1 MESDNRTSKTNT
13 YTYPRKGDSGMIDIQ
28 LVMKMFRCG
37 FKSIGGIKVERVLD
51 HSKGADARSEETRE
65 IASEVSPEKS
75 SIEYRLFDGSSVVIR
90 PSDAE
95 PKLEVNILIAG
106 DDTENASAEY
116 DTEKVSAD
124 ESMERASET
133 EKHIREDLENIIYMD
148 NRMGY
153 CCE

>member
-28 LVMKMFRCG
+28 LVMKMLRCG

-51 HSKGADARSEETRE
+51 HSEGADESPEEARE

-75 SIEYRLFDGSSVVIR
+75 SIEYRLSDGSSVVIR
-90 PSDAE
+90 SSGAE
-95 PKLEVNILIAG
+95 PRLDVYISA
-106 DDTENASAEY
+106 ASDSE
-116 DTEKVSAD
+116 VSA
-124 ESMERASET
+124 SEK
-133 EKHIREDLENIIYMD
+133 EKRIREDLESIIYMD

-153 CCE
+153 CFEQ

>member
-51 HSKGADARSEETRE
+51 HGKGADERQEEARGAFSE
-65 IASEVSPEKS
+65 AGPENS
-75 SIEYRLFDGSSVVIR
+75 NIEYHLYDGSTVEIR
-90 PSDAE
+90 AFGIE
-95 PKLEVNILIAG
+95 PKLEVCISVAG
-106 DDTENASAEY
+106 DDTEYAATGDSE
-116 DTEKVSAD
+116 VSA
-124 ESMERASET
+124 AET
-133 EKHIREDLENIIYMD
+133 EKRIREDVESIIYMD

-153 CCE
+153 CSE

>member
-1 MESDNRTSKTNT
+1 MGSNNHTSKTNT

-37 FKSIGGIKVERVLD
+37 FKSIGGIKVESVLIR
-51 HSKGADARSEETRE
+51 SKGGDARSEEPRE

-75 SIEYRLFDGSSVVIR
+75 SIEYCLSDGSSVVIR
-90 PSDAE
+90 LSSAE
-95 PKLEVNILIAG
+95 PRLDVYISAAG
-106 DDTENASAEY
+106 DSE
-116 DTEKVSAD
+116 VSA
-124 ESMERASET
+124 AET
-133 EKHIREDLENIIYMD
+133 EKRIREDIESIIYMD